1 MIRAARDAFGMYLKD
16 GVRTPRANRTIAP
29 VKIPKMK
36 IIQNNTDEHHC
47 EYSRMSHLLTAVPS
61 GDEQEEKVACIK

>member
-1 MIRAARDAFGMYLKD
+1 MVTTEDMIRAARDAFGMYLKD

-36 IIQNNTDEHHC
+36 IIKIILINTTVYYDI
-47 EYSRMSHLLTAVPS
+47 AV
-61 GDEQEEKVACIK
+61 V